1 MSDIVLVTGASSDI
15 GRAFLTQLA
24 CTDAVVYAHHG
35 ASGAK
40 LQTHLATLSGPAH
53 FVPVQADFAAD
64 EQVMALIETLREGHG
79 CPNKIVH
86 LAAKPLVL
94 ERFSKL
100 DWDAVQSDINISV
113 RSITKIL
120 KAFLPELAKS
130 GRPGRVVLMLSSVT
144 VGEPPKG
151 FSAYTLVKFALLGLM
166 RSLAAEFADKRIGV
180 NAVSPYTMETPFL
193 SKVPHKFVEIAASQN
208 PAGRN
213 ATVNDV
219 VPAIEFLLSEQSGFI
234 TGVNLPVTAGASF

>member
-1 MSDIVLVTGASSDI
+1 MTDIVLVTGASSEV
-15 GRAFLTQLA
+15 GRALLVRLA
-24 CTDAVVYAHHG
+24 NTDAVIYAHYG
-35 ASGAK
+35 SSGDK
-40 LQTHLATLSGPAH
+40 LRSHLATLSGLAH
-53 FVPVQADFAAD
+53 FVPVQADLALD
-64 EQVMALIETLREGHG
+64 EDVEALIEILRQGHG

-86 LAAKPLVL
+86 LAAMPLVL

-100 DWDAVQSDINISV
+100 DWDAVQSDIDVSV

-120 KAFLPELAKS
+120 KAFLPELVRS
-130 GRPGRVVLMLSSVT
+130 GQPGRVIFMLSSVT

-166 RSLAAEFADKRIGV
+166 RSLAAEFADKRIGI

-193 SKVPHKFVEIAASQN
+193 TNVPHKFVEIAASQN

-213 ATVNDV
+213 ATVSDV
-219 VPAIEFLLSEQSGFI
+219 IPAIEFLLSEQASFI

>member
-1 MSDIVLVTGASSDI
+1 MSDIVLVTGASSDV
-15 GRAFLTQLA
+15 GRALLEQLA
-24 CTDAVVYAHHG
+24 GTDAVVYAHHRS
-35 ASGAK
+35 SGDK
-40 LQTHLATLSGPAH
+40 LRAHLATLTGPAH
-53 FVPVQADFAAD
+53 FIPVQADFASD
-64 EQVMALIETLREGHG
+64 EQVDALIETLQRGHG

-86 LAAKPLVL
+86 LAATPLVL

-100 DWDAVQSDINISV
+100 DWDAVQVDIDVSV

-120 KAFLPELAKS
+120 KVFLPELAKS
-130 GRPGRVVLMLSSVT
+130 CRPARVVLMLSSVT

-151 FSAYTLVKFALLGLM
+151 FSAYTLVKFTLLGLM
-166 RSLAAEFADKRIGV
+166 RSLAAEFADKRIGI

-193 SKVPHKFVEIAASQN
+193 ARVPHKFVEIAASQN

-213 ATVNDV
+213 ATVDDV
-219 VPAIEFLLSEQSGFI
+219 IPVIEFLLSEKAGFI